1 VRADEQGAP
10 LPFAVAASALAAL
23 LASLYPLPVWLLPA
37 RPDWLALVVIFWIMR
52 LPQGFGI
59 GSAWLLGLL
68 MDGLEGGVL
77 GRHALALSVV
87 AYASILLRRRMLHY
101 SLLQQM
107 LLVFALCATDQVL
120 CHWVQNLAGHAT
132 SSVVFLMG
140 SLTGAF
146 CWPLL
151 AFGAPRDRSL
161 ESWRSSP

>member
-1 VRADEQGAP
+1 MRADEQGVP
-10 LPFAVAASALAAL
+10 LPFAVALSTLGAL

-37 RPDWLALVVIFWIMR
+37 RPDWLALVVIFWILR
-52 LPQGFGI
+52 LPHGFGI

-87 AYASILLRRRMLHY
+87 AYATILLRRRMLHY

-132 SSVVFLMG
+132 SSLVFLMG
-140 SLTGAF
+140 SLTAAF
-146 CWPLL
+146 CWPLF
-151 AFGAPRDRSL
+151 AFGTPRDRSL
-161 ESWRSSP
+161 QRWRLSP

>member
-1 VRADEQGAP
+1 VRADEPGTP
-10 LPFAVAASALAAL
+10 LPLAVALTVLAAL
-23 LASLYPLPVWLLPA
+23 LVSLYPLPVWLLPA
-37 RPDWLALVVIFWIMR
+37 RPDLLVLVVIFWVMR
-52 LPQGFGI
+52 APQVFGI

-107 LLVFALCATDQVL
+107 LVVFALCAMHQIL
-120 CHWVQNLAGHAT
+120 CHWVHNLTGHAT
-132 SSVVFLMG
+132 SSLVFLMG

-146 CWPLL
+146 CWPLF
-151 AFGAPRDRSL
+151 AYGTPRHRSL
-161 ESWRSSP
+161 ESWRLSP

>member
-10 LPFAVAASALAAL
+10 LPFAVAATGLAAL
-23 LASLYPLPVWLLPA
+23 LASLFPLPVWLQPA
-37 RPDWLALVVIFWIMR
+37 RPNWLALVVIFWILR

-59 GSAWLLGLL
+59 GSAWMLGLL

-87 AYASILLRRRMLHY
+87 AYAAVLLRQRMLHY

-132 SSVVFLMG
+132 SSLIFLMG
-140 SLTGAF
+140 SLTSAF
-146 CWPLL
+146 CWPLF
-151 AFGAPRDRSL
+151 AFGAPRERSL

>member
-1 VRADEQGAP
+1 MRADEPGAP
-10 LPFAVAASALAAL
+10 LPFAMTLSAVAAL

-107 LLVFALCATDQVL
+107 LLVFALCATDQIL
-120 CHWVQNLAGHAT
+120 CNWVQNLAGHAT
-132 SSVVFLMG
+132 SSLVFLMG

-146 CWPLL
+146 CWPLF
-151 AFGAPRDRSL
+151 AFGAPRERSL